1 MADFEDTDLVY
12 QPYSNACVVGQS
24 YHHIKLPD
32 MHTDDWSVASSAY
45 TSDMYYVFAIV
56 DWFHRMDMQMI
67 DSSILASTEE
77 EITNL
82 VLS

>member
-32 MHTDDWSVASSAY
+32 MHT
-45 TSDMYYVFAIV
+45 
-56 DWFHRMDMQMI
+56 MI
-67 DSSILASTEE
+67 DQ
-77 EITNL
+77 
-82 VLS
+82 